1 MSMIENREQ
10 QIKSA
15 SEIIAYGC
23 SDELKA
29 ALIQDFPELAESEDE
44 RIRKSIILLLQR
56 GGYMSPE
63 DKDKAY
69 AWLEKQKE
77 SLHISETC
85 KENADSFTD
94 EDERIRK
101 LLVWQVHRNIEDET
115 NDLAQ
120 SVYDGIKGHDPDLEE
135 SIEDW
140 KKCLA
145 YLEKQKEQKPA
156 EWSEKDEKIWKD
168 IFDLCNRFGYD
179 DACRLLKS
187 ISRRSWKPS
196 EEQMFALDSAILMFH
211 NLKRGGDK
219 KELESLYND
228 LKKL

>member
-1 MSMIENREQ
+1 MIENREQ

-44 RIRKSIILLLQR
+44 RIRK
-56 GGYMSPE
+56 
-63 DKDKAY
+63 
-69 AWLEKQKE
+69 
-77 SLHISETC
+77 
-85 KENADSFTD
+85 
-94 EDERIRK
+94 

-120 SVYDGIKGHDPDLEE
+120 SVYDGIKGHDPDIEE

-145 YLEKQKEQKPA
+145 YLEKQKAQQPA
-156 EWSEKDEKIWKD
+156 EWSEEDEKICKGLKEL
-168 IFDLCNRFGYD
+168 IPQCMTAQGYNRYYNW
-179 DACRLLKS
+179 LKNLHNR
-187 ISRRSWKPS
+187 IHPKPHWKPS
-196 EEQMFALDSAILMFH
+196 EEQMQALKHAYSMMNGQAGTDLA
-211 NLKRGGDK
+211 NL
-219 KELESLYND
+219 YYD
-228 LKKL
+228 LKKLM

>member
-1 MSMIENREQ
+1 MKIIPIFAPRNQKTNGNMEREEQ
-10 QIKSA
+10 LKLARQLLESGVLSEESANAIKA
-15 SEIIAYGC
+15 
-23 SDELKA
+23 
-29 ALIQDFPELAESEDE
+29 DFPELAESEDE

-120 SVYDGIKGHDPDLEE
+120 SVYDGIK
-135 SIEDW
+135 
-140 KKCLA
+140 
-145 YLEKQKEQKPA
+145 
-156 EWSEKDEKIWKD
+156 
-168 IFDLCNRFGYD
+168 
-179 DACRLLKS
+179 
-187 ISRRSWKPS
+187 
-196 EEQMFALDSAILMFH
+196 
-211 NLKRGGDK
+211 
-219 KELESLYND
+219 
-228 LKKL
+228 